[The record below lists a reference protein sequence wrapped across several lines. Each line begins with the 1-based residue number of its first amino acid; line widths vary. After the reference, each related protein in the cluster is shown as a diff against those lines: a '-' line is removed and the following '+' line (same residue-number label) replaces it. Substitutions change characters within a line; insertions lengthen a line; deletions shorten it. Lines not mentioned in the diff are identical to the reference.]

1 VIKVA
6 TTLCMK
12 TWTHHITKILRALL
26 LLRSV
31 GDICFVSSHGTGAV
45 FVGSGSFFYI
55 QITVSIMLITIPN
68 IPNTMGVE
76 L

>member
-1 VIKVA
+1 
-6 TTLCMK
+6 
-12 TWTHHITKILRALL
+12 
-26 LLRSV
+26 
-31 GDICFVSSHGTGAV
+31 VSSHGTGAV

-76 L
+76 LSG